1 MLTIVT
7 ALPWEAASFASRLR
21 GRRRTEL
28 AGGAWALRG
37 SRGTVELRVVVTG
50 AGEANV
56 ETAAAALEHMQPRA
70 TGILSIGVAGAL
82 DPGLRPGALILA
94 TRVRHRR
101 ARGGRRG
108 LPLAADPGFRG
119 WLSQALA
126 AEGVDAASEEI
137 LSRDTILRTRSE
149 KAATFAES
157 RAVAVQMEDYVWA
170 QEAARLGVP
179 FASLRAI
186 LDPAHAALPREV
198 PEWDPAGPSA
208 ATVAVAIARRPA
220 LAIALARLGLQR
232 RAAVSAI
239 DRALEAI
246 AAAGA
251 PQPEGPPS
259 EKPES

>member
-7 ALPWEAASFASRLR
+7 ALPWEAAGFASRLR

-37 SRGTVELRVVVTG
+37 SRGTVELRVFVTG

-56 ETAAAALEHMQPRA
+56 ETAAAALERMQPRA
-70 TGILSIGVAGAL
+70 TGILSVGVAGAL
-82 DPGLRPGALILA
+82 DPALRPGALILA
-94 TRVRHRR
+94 TRIQHRR
-101 ARGGRRG
+101 AGGGRRG
-108 LPLAADPGFRG
+108 LPLAADRGFRG

-126 AEGVDAASEEI
+126 AEGVEAAAEEI

-149 KAATFAES
+149 KAAAFAES

-170 QEAARLGVP
+170 EEGARLGVP

-186 LDPAHAALPREV
+186 LDPASATLPREML
-198 PEWDPAGPSA
+198 EWDPAGPSA
-208 ATVAVAIARRPA
+208 ATVAAAIVRRPT
-220 LAIALARLGLQR
+220 LLIALARLRQQR
-232 RAAVSAI
+232 RAAVRAI
-239 DRALEAI
+239 DRALETV

-251 PQPEGPPS
+251 PRPDGPQS
-259 EKPES
+259 ETPQS

>member
-7 ALPWEAASFASRLR
+7 ALPWEAARFAARLR

-28 AGGAWALRG
+28 AGDAWALSG
-37 SRGTVELRVVVTG
+37 SRGAVELRVFVTG

-56 ETAAAALEHMQPRA
+56 ETAAAALERMQPQA

-82 DPGLRPGALILA
+82 DPALRPGALILA
-94 TRVRHRR
+94 TRVQHRR

-108 LPLAADPGFRG
+108 LPLAADRGFRG

-126 AEGVDAASEEI
+126 AEGVDAAAEEI
-137 LSRDTILRTRSE
+137 LSRDTILRTRSA
-149 KAATFAES
+149 KAAAFADS

-170 QEAARLGVP
+170 QEGARLGVP

-186 LDPAHAALPREV
+186 LDPAHTTLPREIL
-198 PEWDPAGPSA
+198 EWDPAGPSA
-208 ATVAVAIARRPA
+208 ATVAAAIVRRPA
-220 LAIALARLGLQR
+220 LLIALARLGRQR
-232 RAAVSAI
+232 RAAVRAI
-239 DRALEAI
+239 DEALEAI

-251 PQPEGPPS
+251 SQPEGPPS